1 MACTDQRR
9 PASASIG
16 VSVMNSVCCSPL
28 TLIPALTPASAV
40 LIANRASRSA
50 AAAPRT
56 RVIGVMVSVQR
67 SLTLPDPTRSTSS
80 VWPGWMTMNR
90 SGSVWSSESIRRR
103 TLSSSTISPQ
113 TGIASSRVTMSSRI
127 SCCMLMGMSGHHVEG
142 DQVAVVA
149 GNIIDMPDLAAHDRY
164 RAACITAKATLSI
177 QMGNQCLAH
186 SNRHQAL
193 DGAKLGQALHTL
205 IDDGLQPLRQRRTA
219 GREVVNPAVAQRLHE
234 HAVHVV
240 YEVSEAGHGQ
250 TVSSMTDSGLVH
262 RCSGLDCASPRMP
275 LSKGMRSSLA

>member
-16 VSVMNSVCCSPL
+16 VSVINSACCSPL

-40 LIANRASRSA
+40 LIANRASRSAA

-149 GNIIDMPDLAAHDRY
+149 GYAVDVPGLSVDDKAALPIEWRDLATLCCDRY
-164 RAACITAKATLSI
+164 CPVHRSADHI
-177 QMGNQCLAH
+177 QPLH
-186 SNRHQAL
+186 ILVDHQ
-193 DGAKLGQALHTL
+193 
-205 IDDGLQPLRQRRTA
+205 LQPRGQHRAGTA
-219 GREVVNPAVAQRLHE
+219 DIVSDG
-234 HAVHVV
+234 
-240 YEVSEAGHGQ
+240 VSEPG
-250 TVSSMTDSGLVH
+250 
-262 RCSGLDCASPRMP
+262 
-275 LSKGMRSSLA
+275 